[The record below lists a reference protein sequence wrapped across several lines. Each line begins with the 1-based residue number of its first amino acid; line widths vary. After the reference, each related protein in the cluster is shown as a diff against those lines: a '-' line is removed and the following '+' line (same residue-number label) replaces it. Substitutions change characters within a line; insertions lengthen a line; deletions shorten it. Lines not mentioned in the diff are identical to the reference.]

1 MTFRRFALNNVLRNK
16 RLYVAYFLSSMFT
29 VMVFF
34 TFANF
39 AFHPVLSGDDLN
51 GKAQKGMAVAGGI
64 IYVFSFFFI
73 LYSMSSFLQSR
84 KKEFGLL
91 MIQGMSNRQIRW
103 MVFLENM
110 LIGLFATISGILLGL
125 GLSKVILL
133 IAENL
138 LELEGSLNFYFPTL
152 ALIVTFFSF
161 IVLFFFISLFVTF
174 ILRTKKLV
182 KLIKGDKIG
191 KPEPKASIVLTL
203 LAILLLG
210 AGYAT
215 SLYVKGAQVVIAL
228 VPVVIVV
235 TIGTYLFFTQLSVYV
250 IRKLKSK
257 QGLFWRKTNML
268 LFSDLSHRM
277 KDNARAFFMVAIIS
291 TVAFSAIGTLVG
303 LNSFLTEG
311 LKKANPY
318 TFTYYPMEDEDDAEV
333 TAHIEDLIEEHDL
346 EVNKTNAELTYFEQN
361 GQLRLVTTTDV
372 YNDFA
377 ALKDGE
383 QINIGADEIAGIG
396 PSDANLMSTEKGWEK
411 QPITLE
417 NGEKVY
423 PDKDLQDKFD
433 PNVVYDM
440 YPSYIVGEE
449 IFNQLPYPDNVDQY
463 YAWQVT
469 EGSEEDIIALG
480 EKLTEEYPTFMG
492 IDAAVYDIHK
502 IWSPVMFVGLFIG
515 IVFFVSAGSFLYF
528 RLYTDLDEDREKFA
542 AISKIGLTSREMS
555 RVISKQIALLFFAPI
570 VVALVHGAVALTA
583 LSHMFD
589 FSLIRDAS
597 IVLGSFLII
606 QIIYFIIVRYFYVK
620 QVKQFVHR

>member
-39 AFHPVLSGDDLN
+39 AFHPVLSGNDLN
-51 GKAQKGMAVAGGI
+51 GHAQKGMAVAGGI

-138 LELEGSLNFYFPTL
+138 LELEGSLNFYFPIL
-152 ALIVTFFSF
+152 ALI
-161 IVLFFFISLFVTF
+161 VTF

-250 IRKLKSK
+250 IRKLK
-257 QGLFWRKTNML
+257 
-268 LFSDLSHRM
+268 
-277 KDNARAFFMVAIIS
+277 
-291 TVAFSAIGTLVG
+291 
-303 LNSFLTEG
+303 
-311 LKKANPY
+311 
-318 TFTYYPMEDEDDAEV
+318 
-333 TAHIEDLIEEHDL
+333 
-346 EVNKTNAELTYFEQN
+346 
-361 GQLRLVTTTDV
+361 
-372 YNDFA
+372 
-377 ALKDGE
+377 
-383 QINIGADEIAGIG
+383 
-396 PSDANLMSTEKGWEK
+396 
-411 QPITLE
+411 
-417 NGEKVY
+417 
-423 PDKDLQDKFD
+423 
-433 PNVVYDM
+433 
-440 YPSYIVGEE
+440 
-449 IFNQLPYPDNVDQY
+449 
-463 YAWQVT
+463 
-469 EGSEEDIIALG
+469 
-480 EKLTEEYPTFMG
+480 
-492 IDAAVYDIHK
+492 
-502 IWSPVMFVGLFIG
+502 
-515 IVFFVSAGSFLYF
+515 
-528 RLYTDLDEDREKFA
+528 
-542 AISKIGLTSREMS
+542 
-555 RVISKQIALLFFAPI
+555 
-570 VVALVHGAVALTA
+570 
-583 LSHMFD
+583 
-589 FSLIRDAS
+589 
-597 IVLGSFLII
+597 
-606 QIIYFIIVRYFYVK
+606 
-620 QVKQFVHR
+620 